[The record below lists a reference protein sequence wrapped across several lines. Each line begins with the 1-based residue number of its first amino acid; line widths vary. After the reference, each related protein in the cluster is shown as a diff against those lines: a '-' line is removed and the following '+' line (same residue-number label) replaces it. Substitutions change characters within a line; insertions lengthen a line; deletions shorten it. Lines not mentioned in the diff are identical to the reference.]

1 MASNKFYTKSNYE
14 IYSTH
19 YLHFILNTKLFWGKV
34 KTSDLKV
41 GAKLWPEKS
50 MLIKKS
56 LI

>member
-1 MASNKFYTKSNYE
+1 MTSDKFYTKSNYE
-14 IYSTH
+14 IHSTH
-19 YLHFILNTKLFWGKV
+19 YLHFVLNTKLFWEKV